1 MKKAIGRIDWILFL
15 STLPI
20 VVMGILAMGSFSG
33 DNSLINRQIIWLIV
47 SVGIFFL
54 LAQVEIKMLNKTNI
68 LIWIFGIALFFLALI
83 FAFGT
88 ISKGAQSRFD
98 LGSLHFQPTE
108 VVKVILILI
117 LAKYFSRRHVQIA
130 HFKHIFI
137 SAVYLFIPFILV
149 FLQPDFGSAVI
160 LGLIWF
166 GMILV
171 SGVSKKHLFAVIGV
185 GLVAFLSL
193 WFFVFQNYQKE
204 RIISFVDP
212 LSDIQGAGYNAY
224 QSTIAVGSGQ
234 IFGKGVGFG
243 TQSRLSFLP
252 EYETDFIFAAY
263 AEEWGF
269 VGSLILFIL
278 FGVIIWRIIWHA
290 VHAGS
295 NFELLYCLGVAI
307 FFISHILINIG
318 MNIGVLPVTGITLP
332 FMSYGGSHLIAEFG
346 ALGLLMATRPYMRAT
361 HRDYMKNE
369 FVGLE

>member
-20 VVMGILAMGSFSG
+20 IIMGLLAMDSFGG
-33 DNSLINRQIIWLIV
+33 DHALVSKQIIW
-47 SVGIFFL
+47 VGISIVFFFAL
-54 LAQVEIKMLNKTNI
+54 SQIEIKMLMKSNI
-68 LIWIFGIALFFLALI
+68 LIWIFGSLIFFLAMI
-83 FAFGT
+83 FIFGT
-88 ISKGAQSRFD
+88 ISKGAQSRFSFGD
-98 LGSLHFQPTE
+98 ISLQPAE
-108 VVKVILILI
+108 LVKVVLILI

-137 SAVYLFIPFILV
+137 SAIYLFVPFVLI

-171 SGVSKKHLFAVIGV
+171 SGVSKRHLLGVLGV
-185 GLVAFLSL
+185 GAVAFLSL
-193 WFFVFQNYQKE
+193 WFFVLQPYQKD
-204 RIISFVDP
+204 RIVSFINP
-212 LSDIQGAGYNAY
+212 LADIQGAGYNAY

-234 IFGKGVGFG
+234 ILGKGIGYG
-243 TQSRLSFLP
+243 SQSRLNFLP
-252 EYETDFIFAAY
+252 EYETDFIFAAF

-269 VGSLILFIL
+269 IGVIMLLTLFA
-278 FGVIIWRIIWHA
+278 VIIWRIIWHA
-290 VHAGS
+290 LHAGS
-295 NFELLYCLGVAI
+295 NFELLFCLGVAI
-307 FFISHILINIG
+307 FFISHILINVG
-318 MNIGVLPVTGITLP
+318 MNVGLLPVTGITLP

-346 ALGLLMATRPYMRAT
+346 ALGLVMATRPYMRAT